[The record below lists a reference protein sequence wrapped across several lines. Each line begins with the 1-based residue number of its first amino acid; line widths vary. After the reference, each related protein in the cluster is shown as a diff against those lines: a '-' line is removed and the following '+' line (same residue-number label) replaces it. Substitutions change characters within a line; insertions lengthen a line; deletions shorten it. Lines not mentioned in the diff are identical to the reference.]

1 MQRRISYYDLH
12 WDRRSS
18 SGRLWL
24 TFDDRT
30 RVELSTVSMDELSLL
45 CSILRIGKTV
55 YYDSES
61 DTLSTEAD
69 PVGKDG

>member
-1 MQRRISYYDLH
+1 VQQRISYYDIH
-12 WDRRSS
+12 WDRRER

-30 RVELSTVSMDELSLL
+30 RTELASLSMDELALL

-55 YYDSES
+55 FYDAER

-69 PVGKDG
+69 PVGKDA

>member
-1 MQRRISYYDLH
+1 MQRRISYYDVH
-12 WDRRSS
+12 WDRKQA

-30 RVELSTVSMDELSLL
+30 RAELAPLSMDELSLL

-55 YYDSES
+55 YYDPEE

-69 PVGKDG
+69 PVGKDE